1 MMLKYCF
8 RKIITLIISLFLISI
23 ITFVA
28 FSVIPGDATISKLGI
43 EATPQRIEAL
53 REEMGLNDPVM
64 QRYGN
69 WVVNAVRGDFG
80 ESLQYTGHSV
90 KSLLVQRLPYSIT
103 LTIMS
108 FAIVIIVSIPLGV
121 LSAKKKDSWINGFI
135 TIVTQITMAIPSFFL
150 GILLTFVFG
159 LLLKVFAPGKF
170 VSPGEDFLGSLYFL
184 LFPAIAISLPKIAM
198 TVKFLRNSVINEL
211 RKDYVRTAY
220 IKGNSENRVLYNH
233 VFKNALIPVITFL
246 GMVIADLL
254 AGSIIIEQVFS
265 VPGIGRLLVTAITN
279 RDFPVVQAVIIIIT
293 SFVVIINFIVD
304 ITYQFIDPRIKV

>member
-90 KSLLVQRLPYSIT
+90 KSLLAQRLPYSIT

-170 VSPGEDFLGSLYFL
+170 ISPGEDFLGSLYFL

-293 SFVVIINFIVD
+293 AFVVIINFIVD